1 MADEKRMMG
10 DYEVTHSI
18 HIGDNEIVMGENMNS
33 KTGDFYM
40 VAECVRNDMFMR
52 YENCY
57 VSADFTELAEVFA
70 QRLTEQVQK
79 LKTEQEKITVPKTPF
94 TAEQCVPIK
103 SMDITNKI
111 IVIKPEVLRPEY
123 RMSVNQLYVVTG
135 GNGARGNARGRA
147 VFCTNLYNKENE
159 RFNRSDI
166 LGVMKPEKLPE
177 WAKMSLSEINAA
189 KVKEQRRKEKER

>member
-10 DYEVTHSI
+10 DYEVTHAI
-18 HIGDNEIVMGENMNS
+18 HIGDNEIVMGENMSS

-40 VAECVRNDMFMR
+40 VADCVRNDMFMR

-57 VSADFTELAEVFA
+57 VSADFTELAEMFA

-79 LKTEQEKITVPKTPF
+79 LKMEQEKITVSKTPF
-94 TAEQCVPIK
+94 TAEQCTPVK
-103 SMDITNKI
+103 SMDVTNKI
-111 IVIKPEVLRPEY
+111 IVIKPEELRPEY

-147 VFCTNLYNKENE
+147 VFCTSLYNKENE

-166 LGVMKPEKLPE
+166 LGVMQPEKLPE
-177 WAKMSLSEINAA
+177 WAKNNLAEITA
-189 KVKEQRRKEKER
+189 KRDKAKNHKEKER